1 MCVRQSVPYELL
13 FKELDVSNVREL
25 EDLII
30 ETMYAVRAGGPA
42 VWNQFPQ
49 RTHLVTISVLALP
62 GLRHDTTTLARAVP
76 VDPRA

>member
-30 ETMYAVRAGGPA
+30 ETMYAVRAGTRSLSERI
-42 VWNQFPQ
+42 WSW
-49 RTHLVTISVLALP
+49 ISVLALS

-76 VDPRA
+76 VDPTRA